1 MERIGKTWG
10 NHRKKKRRTLNQ
22 RWVLDVFGPWQGVAY
37 WYMLCIV
44 RILSSCSCRKAALF
58 TKGSSAPE
66 WRPQVIFRIFQAFPV
81 FHPLNLWG
89 LLRSWTP
96 WRMADRAHAEFILR
110 DPDWSWTSKQKEWSS
125 RKKDYKSYIQIY
137 TVYNSIYIYNYM
149 YIYIYKYIVHQHWG
163 LKKTHEMEMGTK
175 MGQNSHCWNNFP
187 GDTGRKLV
195 GRWSGWSVSQSRRWI
210 DTFCDH
216 EPALIW

>member
-1 MERIGKTWG
+1 
-10 NHRKKKRRTLNQ
+10 
-22 RWVLDVFGPWQGVAY
+22 LDVFGPWQGVAY

-44 RILSSCSCRKAALF
+44 RILSSCSCRKAVLF

-66 WRPQVIFRIFQAFPV
+66 WRPQVIFRIFQAFQV

-89 LLRSWTP
+89 LLRSWMP
-96 WRMADRAHAEFILR
+96 WRMADRAVHAEFILR

-125 RKKDYKSYIQIY
+125 RKKGYKSYIHIY
-137 TVYNSIYIYNYM
+137 TENNSITLGFKENPWDGDGY
-149 YIYIYKYIVHQHWG
+149 Q
-163 LKKTHEMEMGTK
+163 
-175 MGQNSHCWNNFP
+175 MGQNSHSWNNFP